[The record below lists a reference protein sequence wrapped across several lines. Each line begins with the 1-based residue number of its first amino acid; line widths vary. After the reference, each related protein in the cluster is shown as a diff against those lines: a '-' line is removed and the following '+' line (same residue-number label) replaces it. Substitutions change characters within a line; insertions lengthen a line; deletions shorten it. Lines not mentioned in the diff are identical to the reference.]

1 MKRNVYKGVIKKNGV
16 IVLLRL
22 ILSYDAYHY

>member
-1 MKRNVYKGVIKKNGV
+1 MKRNVYKGVIKKIGV
-16 IVLLRL
+16 IVLLCL